1 MIMIRAMH
9 LETLKIFC
17 DVVSWRSFS
26 RAAEANGISQSA
38 VSQAIAQLERRLR
51 VQLID
56 RSCRPLQL
64 TPAGRIFYD
73 GCRDLLER
81 FQALEH
87 SLLSGLEHLQLPV
100 RVAAIYSVGLRD
112 MGQYVER
119 FRRLDPRASVHI
131 EYLHPDQVYQRVL
144 EGTADLGL
152 VSFPKA
158 NRKLVAL
165 PWREEK
171 MVVVCAPQHPWA
183 RRREI
188 RIAALHGQPFVHF
201 EKNLV
206 IRRQVDRFLRQHGV
220 AVQMVMEFDNIENIK
235 KAVEAGAGIALLP
248 EPTLRREVEAGTLVA
263 LTLADA
269 DLVRPLG
276 IIYRRTP
283 RLSLA
288 AQRFMEVLHQPDEHN
303 NGQPLYY
310 ARPRRRRGTLALQT
324 SATA

>member
-1 MIMIRAMH
+1 MIMIATMH

-17 DVVSWRSFS
+17 DVASWRSFS
-26 RAAEANGISQSA
+26 RAAEVNGVSQSA

-56 RSCRPLQL
+56 RSIRPLQL

-73 GCRDLLER
+73 GCRELLER
-81 FQALEH
+81 FQTLER
-87 SLLSGLEHLQLPV
+87 SLLSNLEHLQLPV

-112 MGQYVER
+112 MGQYIER
-119 FRRLDPRASVHI
+119 FRRPDPRATVHI

-144 EGTADLGL
+144 EGAADLGL
-152 VSFPKA
+152 VSFPKT

-188 RIAALHGQPFVHF
+188 RIAALHDQPFVHF
-201 EKNLV
+201 EKGLV

-220 AVQMVMEFDNIENIK
+220 AVRVVMEFDNIENIK

-248 EPTLRREVEAGTLVA
+248 EPTLRREVEARTLVA

-269 DLVRPLG
+269 HMVRPLG

-288 AQRFMEVLHQPDEHN
+288 AQRFIEVLRQPDENH
-303 NGQPLYY
+303 NGQTSRHPGT
-310 ARPRRRRGTLALQT
+310 RKRRGTLAFPA